1 MYKKNILIAFL
12 TLQTCFAN
20 AQFLQGIGIM
30 GGITVPKQ
38 KWRGTNPGGSTF
50 KEKHKYIWVRF
61 NAEVFAEFIDDEYVN
76 WRTELQYNMKGMKDK
91 HTGDKNKVN
100 YIAWNNFLKI
110 KGEVFQGYPYFLIG
124 PRVEYL
130 LSQSTPSTPYGFR
143 KFHFSWSAGVGFEFI
158 TYGQLKPL
166 VELHYNP
173 DVNYAEKNDVLGV
186 KNRAWELRV
195 GLKYVFEGTKSCPA
209 VYK

>member
-1 MYKKNILIAFL
+1 MSKKTILFSFL
-12 TLQTCFAN
+12 ILQLSYAN

-30 GGITVPKQ
+30 GGVTAPRE
-38 KWRGTNPGGSTF
+38 KWWISNPDGSTS

-61 NAEVFAEFIDDEYVN
+61 NGELFAEFLDYDNVN
-76 WRTELQYNMKGMKDK
+76 WRTEFQYHMKGMKNK
-91 HTGDKNKVN
+91 YTGDKNKVN
-100 YIAWNNFLKI
+100 YICWNNFLKI
-110 KGEVFQGYPYFLIG
+110 KTETYRGYPYFLIG

-130 LSQSTPSTPYGFR
+130 FSQGTPSIPYVFR
-143 KFHFSWSAGVGFEFI
+143 KFHFSWSAGLGFEFI

-166 VELHYNP
+166 VEFHYNP
-173 DVNYAEKNDVLGV
+173 DINYAEKNDLLGV
-186 KNRAWELRV
+186 KNRALELRV